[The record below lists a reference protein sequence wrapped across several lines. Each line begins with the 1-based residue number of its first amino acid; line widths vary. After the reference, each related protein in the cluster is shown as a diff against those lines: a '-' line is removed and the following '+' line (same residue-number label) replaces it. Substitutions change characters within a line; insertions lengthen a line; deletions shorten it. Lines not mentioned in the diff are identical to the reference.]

1 MTSRVRR
8 LFLDVTPLRL
18 DRDYRWLWS
27 GQVVSGMGTQI
38 TRLALP
44 YQVYTLTGSTLSIAA
59 LIFCQLVPIL
69 IFALGAGTLV
79 DALDRRRVLLVTQ
92 TGLAACSL
100 ALVLLAASGTP
111 PLWAI
116 FAVAFV
122 SAGLSSV
129 DQPARASSIPR
140 LVPAIR
146 LPSAIAL
153 NQLNFQA
160 ASIVGPALGGI
171 LIATV
176 GLTGAYAVDFVS
188 FLAAIVAVWV
198 IAPLPPLGAVQRPGI
213 TAIRE
218 GLRFVRIRPPIMG
231 SFLIDLIAMVFAMP
245 TALFPVLALD
255 VFQVGPAGLG
265 LMAAAPAFG
274 AFFGALF
281 SGWVSNVVRVGR
293 AVVLSVIGWGVA
305 ITGFGITTFLVGP
318 WAFPLA
324 LLLLA
329 LAGAADMLSAIFR
342 ATIVQLGTPDRLRG
356 RVTSIHVLVVTAGP
370 RVGDIESALLAAIIG
385 PGATVIVGGLLCL
398 AGVAA
403 MGRWLPQL
411 GRHVLERPR
420 PAEADLQASPT
431 AG

>member
-1 MTSRVRR
+1 M
-8 LFLDVTPLRL
+8 
-18 DRDYRWLWS
+18 
-27 GQVVSGMGTQI
+27 
-38 TRLALP
+38 
-44 YQVYTLTGSTLSIAA
+44 
-59 LIFCQLVPIL
+59 
-69 IFALGAGTLV
+69 

-122 SAGLSSV
+122 SAGLSAV

-146 LPSAIAL
+146 LPAAIAL

-188 FLAAIVAVWV
+188 FVAAIGAVW
-198 IAPLPPLGAVQRPGI
+198 
-213 TAIRE
+213 AIRASPAT
-218 GLRFVRIRPPIMG
+218 GGRGATWAQRDPRRAPRSCAIRPPILG
-231 SFLIDLIAMVFAMP
+231 SFVIDLIAMVFAMP

-324 LLLLA
+324 LFLLA
-329 LAGAADMLSAIFR
+329 VAGAADMLSAIFR

-370 RVGDIESALLAAIIG
+370 RVGDIESALLASIIG
-385 PGATVIVGGLLCL
+385 PGATVVAGGLLCL

-411 GRHVLERPR
+411 GRHVRERPR
-420 PAEADLQASPT
+420 PAEVDLQASPT